1 MYYLVTHLAIAQN
14 KTKTSRER
22 EEIVTFF
29 FSLLFLLAIVSIFI
43 VKSRALLFICG
54 KIQV

>member
-1 MYYLVTHLAIAQN
+1 MHYLVTHLAIAQN

-22 EEIVTFF
+22 EEKLLLFF

-43 VKSRALLFICG
+43 VKSRALLFIYG
-54 KIQV
+54 KI